1 MGCVWKI
8 LDGWGMGGAEV
19 GVGSGMGKLHFLGMS
34 LEVLPRVMADGPLA
48 PFILESMLGKV
59 SWVEWSEEAGSDD
72 GLVEAIYT
80 YGHPRVDG
88 AMMDRFP
95 RLRVVSN
102 YGVGV
107 DHIDL
112 VAAALRGIPVGNT
125 PGILDGA
132 TADMGFALL
141 LACAR
146 RVVEGDAYARSAEFT
161 VYDPGYLLGTEVHSS
176 TLGIVGMGRIG
187 LEVARR
193 GRGFGMRVLYHNR
206 SRRLDAEGEIGV
218 EYAGFDALLA
228 ESDFIVLCCPLTGET
243 RGLMDARA
251 FSRMKRTSVLVN
263 IARGGV
269 VDTGALVE
277 ALRTGLIAG
286 AGIDVTEPEPLPRD
300 HPLLSMRNVVIAPH
314 LGSATVQ
321 TRKKM
326 AERSLANLRAG
337 LDGEPLPFRIGG

>member
-1 MGCVWKI
+1 MEQG
-8 LDGWGMGGAEV
+8 EV
-19 GVGSGMGKLHFLGMS
+19 GVGSGGGWLHFFRMS
-34 LEVLPRVMADGPLA
+34 MEALPRVMADGPLA
-48 PFILESMLGKV
+48 PFILETMLGKV
-59 SWVEWSEEAGSDD
+59 CWVDWSEVAGEED
-72 GLVEAIYT
+72 GLVEALYT
-80 YGHPRVDG
+80 YGHPLVDG

-95 RLRVVSN
+95 RLRVISN

-112 VAAALRGIPVGNT
+112 AAAARRGVPVGNT

-146 RVVEGDAYARSAEFT
+146 RVVEGDAYARSSEFT
-161 VYDPGYLLGTEVHSS
+161 VYNPGYLLGTEVHSS

-206 SRRLDAEGEIGV
+206 SRRRDAEAEIGV
-218 EYAGFDALLA
+218 EYAGFETLLG
-228 ESDFIVLCCPLTGET
+228 ESDFVVLCCPLTAET
-243 RGLMDARA
+243 RGLMDSGA
-251 FSRMKRTSVLVN
+251 FSRMKRTAMLVN

-269 VDTGALVE
+269 VDTDALVS
-277 ALRTGLIAG
+277 ALRDGGIAG

-300 HPLLSMRNVVIAPH
+300 HPLLAMRNVVIAPH

-321 TRKKM
+321 TRRKM
-326 AERSLANLRAG
+326 AERSLANLAAG
-337 LDGEPLPFRIGG
+337 LGGEPLPFRIGG

>member
-1 MGCVWKI
+1 M
-8 LDGWGMGGAEV
+8 
-19 GVGSGMGKLHFLGMS
+19 HFLGMS
-34 LEVLPRVMADGPLA
+34 MEALPRVMADGPLA
-48 PFILESMLGKV
+48 PFILESMVGKV
-59 SWVEWSEEAGSDD
+59 CWVDWSEVASGEDEA
-72 GLVEAIYT
+72 VEAIYT
-80 YGHPRVDG
+80 FGHPRVDG

-112 VAAALRGIPVGNT
+112 AAAAQRGIPVGNT

-146 RVVEGDAYARSAEFT
+146 RVVEGDAYARSSDFN
-161 VYDPGYLLGTEVHSS
+161 VYNPGYMLGTEVHSS

-193 GRGFGMRVLYHNR
+193 GRGFGMRLLYHNR
-206 SRRLDAEGEIGV
+206 SRRLGAEAEVGAEYV
-218 EYAGFDALLA
+218 EFDRLLA
-228 ESDFIVLCCPLTGET
+228 ESDFVVLCCPLTSET
-243 RGLMDARA
+243 RGLVNERA
-251 FSRMKRTSVLVN
+251 FSRMKRTSMLVN

-269 VDTGALVE
+269 VDTDALVD
-277 ALRTGLIAG
+277 ALKAGVIAG

-300 HPLLSMRNVVIAPH
+300 HPLLLMRNVVIAPH

-321 TRKKM
+321 TRRKM
-326 AERSLANLRAG
+326 AERSLANLCAG
-337 LDGEPLPFRIGG
+337 LAGEPLPFRIGV

>member
-1 MGCVWKI
+1 
-8 LDGWGMGGAEV
+8 
-19 GVGSGMGKLHFLGMS
+19 MS
-34 LEVLPRVMADGPLA
+34 MEALPRVMADGPLA
-48 PFILESMLGKV
+48 PFILESMVGKV
-59 SWVEWSEEAGSDD
+59 CWVDWSEVASGEDEA
-72 GLVEAIYT
+72 VEAIYT
-80 YGHPRVDG
+80 FGHPRVDG

-112 VAAALRGIPVGNT
+112 AAAAQRGIPVGNT

-146 RVVEGDAYARSAEFT
+146 RVVEGDAYARSSDFT
-161 VYDPGYLLGTEVHSS
+161 VYNPGYMLGTEVHSS

-193 GRGFGMRVLYHNR
+193 GRGFGMRLLYHNR
-206 SRRLDAEGEIGV
+206 SRRL
-218 EYAGFDALLA
+218 
-228 ESDFIVLCCPLTGET
+228 CCPLTSET
-243 RGLMDARA
+243 RGLVNERA
-251 FSRMKRTSVLVN
+251 FSRMKRTSMLVN

-269 VDTGALVE
+269 VDTDALVD
-277 ALRTGLIAG
+277 ALQAGVIAG

-300 HPLLSMRNVVIAPH
+300 HPLLLMRNVVIAPH

-321 TRKKM
+321 TRRKM
-326 AERSLANLRAG
+326 AERSLANLCAG
-337 LDGEPLPFRIGG
+337 LAGEPLPFRIGV